1 MKSLLRRFLCFPVFV
16 QLIWWLC
23 VLGAL
28 INLWLMGRDLMTNPV
43 LLRLH
48 LGYFILYVGQI
59 VFILL
64 QEKYVACLTLL
75 QGIIA
80 LLTTVDFIFSPVLQ
94 ALGHLYYWAF
104 TPSVETLKIYQ
115 YVFVSAA
122 FTLQMAGAAYL
133 WLYLRAKTSH
143 K

>member
-1 MKSLLRRFLCFPVFV
+1 
-16 QLIWWLC
+16 
-23 VLGAL
+23 
-28 INLWLMGRDLMTNPV
+28 
-43 LLRLH
+43 
-48 LGYFILYVGQI
+48 
-59 VFILL
+59 
-64 QEKYVACLTLL
+64 
-75 QGIIA
+75 
-80 LLTTVDFIFSPVLQ
+80 VLQ

-133 WLYLRAKTSH
+133 WGYLCAKTSH